1 MIDIFKYDLR
11 KQLIGTRIKQ
21 ERKGLK
27 LSQTELAD
35 KVSSAVELGDDKCIS
50 QSTIASWENGTTLPP
65 LGRLIALSEI
75 LDCDISYLL
84 GDYPQRRRDTV
95 DICAATGLSAPVV
108 ESLVSRNC
116 ATGYDDGA
124 FNPNKAVI
132 GVLDLLLSN
141 GYFFPI
147 LMANIY
153 DYYDKYAAYH
163 DKVIECQRA
172 RKKYDSVDNLL
183 QDFEAGRLLPTDSL
197 KNLKDSM
204 DSAAYRIARDFSTI
218 VDGIV
223 AQQYEKNKAT
233 TP

>member
-1 MIDIFKYDLR
+1 MADIFKYDLR
-11 KQLIGTRIKQ
+11 KQLIGERIKQ
-21 ERKGLK
+21 ERKRHK
-27 LSQTELAD
+27 LSQSELAD
-35 KVSSAVELGDDKCIS
+35 KVSSVVGLDGDKCIS

-95 DICAATGLSAPVV
+95 DICAATGLSGSVV
-108 ESLVSRNC
+108 EDLISRNN
-116 ATGYDDGA
+116 AKGYDGV

-141 GYFFPI
+141 GHFFPI

-197 KNLKDSM
+197 KTLKDSM